1 MEGGGGELCVGRG
14 VGDKLVREG
23 RGGGI
28 QGSQGEKKDKKKK
41 DCELLCSCISVMFP
55 SFWFGRH

>member
-28 QGSQGEKKDKKKK
+28 QGSQGEKKDKKKRTA
-41 DCELLCSCISVMFP
+41 S
-55 SFWFGRH
+55 SFVPASQ